1 MPYSPHQ
8 TSSPSHLLEI
18 HSIGNISSSA
28 AHISS
33 PLWVEQRSS
42 SCILPKFPNYQ
53 QPCLA
58 RGEIIQ
64 LDRAPLLW
72 DKIKPVWTIMNL
84 KQAWNYVFYQNSR
97 SKASAGQG
105 TSSAGEVIFNIFTF
119 STASPSGTYSTIPAN
134 WWMWPSTDQS
144 IFPFSSRRLPSWI
157 ISSLTWYSQSW
168 VCEFNWIFFLIH
180 VWNEL
185 IDFCDFFIMFP
196 CRDLSVSLPPPP
208 NSSLFLLH

>member
-1 MPYSPHQ
+1 MKNDNMRRMFF
-8 TSSPSHLLEI
+8 TRIFLL
-18 HSIGNISSSA
+18 
-28 AHISS
+28 
-33 PLWVEQRSS
+33 
-42 SCILPKFPNYQ
+42 
-53 QPCLA
+53 
-58 RGEIIQ
+58 
-64 LDRAPLLW
+64 
-72 DKIKPVWTIMNL
+72 IMLSWRLTNE
-84 KQAWNYVFYQNSR
+84 KQYSR

>member
-1 MPYSPHQ
+1 
-8 TSSPSHLLEI
+8 
-18 HSIGNISSSA
+18 
-28 AHISS
+28 
-33 PLWVEQRSS
+33 
-42 SCILPKFPNYQ
+42 
-53 QPCLA
+53 
-58 RGEIIQ
+58 
-64 LDRAPLLW
+64 
-72 DKIKPVWTIMNL
+72 MNL

-105 TSSAGEVIFNIFTF
+105 TLSVGEVIFNIFTF

-157 ISSLTWYSQSW
+157 ISSMTWYSQSW

-196 CRDLSVSLPPPP
+196 CRDLSVPLPPPQFIP
-208 NSSLFLLH
+208 FPPALTMSSSHWILLFIHIWWWDRTTYKHGHNKLIF